1 MKLSKGLPSKKKS
14 VWGRK
19 VIPVTKHTKGE
30 RRFMK
35 KKLLAVLLSASMI
48 VGLAACGSADSGTEQ
63 EPAVQESKVE
73 TQQQSEEKVE
83 ADTQEPITL
92 RMAWWGSQERHDRT
106 VKVIEMYEEAN
117 PNVNIE
123 YEFYSFDDYFTKLK
137 TLVASDQVWDVFQL
151 RGNFPEYMDKI
162 YFMNEF
168 IDSGV
173 VNTDKISDA
182 YLKITQDTAGN
193 QIGLSNGLNTYGI
206 AYDVDMFA
214 EAGVPTPA
222 DNWTWDDYADA
233 SRKIA
238 EATGHYGT
246 SCFANNDEF
255 IAGCST
261 FIGQQG
267 SVGQYGFFNL
277 ELTDLGFDDPGMLAP
292 YIQMRADLIKDGAS
306 PDAGAA
312 MEVTNI
318 ENDFL
323 VTGEAGMA
331 WIAVN
336 QFPTIY
342 DICKAEGRTLA
353 LATIPRATADG
364 PAGSV
369 IQSSQMLCVSK
380 DSEHKEAAAAFISW
394 FQNST
399 DCNGVLRGERGI
411 PINSDV
417 LATLK
422 GDASEGQ
429 QIMYDY
435 VDLVGTFETPEKV
448 NVLSPAGQDFVVD
461 QYHTYVH
468 QVESGDLTAQEAAQ
482 KTYDDAKSIFA
493 K

>member
-1 MKLSKGLPSKKKS
+1 M
-14 VWGRK
+14 R
-19 VIPVTKHTKGE
+19 
-30 RRFMK
+30 
-35 KKLLAVLLSASMI
+35 KKLLAVLLSAAMVFS
-48 VGLAACGSADSGTEQ
+48 LTACGSSTE
-63 EPAVQESKVE
+63 EAAAPAEEAAVE
-73 TQQQSEEKVE
+73 EAPAEEAPAEE
-83 ADTQEPITL
+83 APAEEAATEEPITL

-106 VKVIEMYEEAN
+106 VKVIEMYEAEN

-151 RGNFPEYMDKI
+151 GGNFPEYMDKI

-206 AYDVDMFA
+206 AYDVDMFNA
-214 EAGVPTPA
+214 AGVPLPT
-222 DNWTWDDYADA
+222 DTWTWDDYADA
-233 SRKIA
+233 ARKIA
-238 EATGHYGT
+238 ESTGHFGS

-267 SVGQYGFFNL
+267 AVGEYGFFNL
-277 ELTDLGFDDPGMLAP
+277 ELTDLGFDDPNMLVP
-292 YIQMRADLIKDGAS
+292 YIEMRASLIAEGAS

-342 DICKAEGRTLA
+342 DICKAEGRNLA

-369 IQSSQMLCVSK
+369 IQSSQMLCVSQ
-380 DSEHKEAAAAFISW
+380 DSANKEAAAAFISW

-399 DCNGVLRGERGI
+399 DCNNVLQGERGI

-417 LATLK
+417 LAALK
-422 GDASEGQ
+422 GNASEGQ

-435 VDLVGTFETPEKV
+435 VDLVGTFETPEKI
-448 NVLSPAGQDFVVD
+448 NVLSPAGQDQVVD
-461 QYHTYVH
+461 QYNTYMH
-468 QVESGDLTAQEAAQ
+468 QVASGDMTAEDAAQ
-482 KTYDDAKSIFA
+482 KTFDAAKAIFA
-493 K
+493 E

>member
-1 MKLSKGLPSKKKS
+1 
-14 VWGRK
+14 
-19 VIPVTKHTKGE
+19 
-30 RRFMK
+30 MK
-35 KKLLAVLLSASMI
+35 KKLLAVLLSVAMVLS
-48 VGLAACGSADSGTEQ
+48 LTACGSSTE
-63 EPAVQESKVE
+63 EAAAPAEEAAVE
-73 TQQQSEEKVE
+73 EAPAEEAPAEE
-83 ADTQEPITL
+83 APAEEAATEEPITL

-106 VKVIEMYEEAN
+106 VKVIEMYEAEN
-117 PNVNIE
+117 PNVDIE

-151 RGNFPEYMDKI
+151 GGNFPEYMDKI

-206 AYDVDMFA
+206 AYDVDMFNA
-214 EAGVPTPA
+214 AGVPLPT
-222 DNWTWDDYADA
+222 DTWTWDDYADA
-233 SRKIA
+233 ARKIA
-238 EATGHYGT
+238 ESTGHFGS

-267 SVGQYGFFNL
+267 AVGEYGFFNL
-277 ELTDLGFDDPGMLAP
+277 ELTDLGFDDPNMLVP
-292 YIQMRADLIKDGAS
+292 YIEMRASLIAEGAS

-323 VTGEAGMA
+323 VTGEAAMA

-342 DICKAEGRTLA
+342 DICKAEGRNLA

-369 IQSSQMLCVSK
+369 IQSSQMLCVSQ
-380 DSEHKEAAAAFISW
+380 DSANKEAAAAFISW

-399 DCNGVLRGERGI
+399 DCNNVLQGERGI

-417 LATLK
+417 LASLK
-422 GDASEGQ
+422 GNASEGQ

-435 VDLVGTFETPEKV
+435 VDLVGTFETPEKI
-448 NVLSPAGQDFVVD
+448 NVLSPAGQDQVVD
-461 QYHTYVH
+461 QYNTYMH
-468 QVESGDLTAQEAAQ
+468 QVASGDMTAEDAAQ
-482 KTYDDAKSIFA
+482 KTFDAAKAIFA
-493 K
+493 E

>member
-1 MKLSKGLPSKKKS
+1 
-14 VWGRK
+14 
-19 VIPVTKHTKGE
+19 
-30 RRFMK
+30 MK
-35 KKLLAVLLSASMI
+35 KKLLAVLLSAGMLLS
-48 VGLAACGSADSGTEQ
+48 LTACGGSTEQ
-63 EPAVQESKVE
+63 AAAPATDAAEEATTEAEAEEAPAVEEE
-73 TQQQSEEKVE
+73 TVAEEATEE
-83 ADTQEPITL
+83 AEPITL

-106 VKVIEMYEEAN
+106 VKVIEMYEAEN
-117 PNVNIE
+117 PNVDIE

-151 RGNFPEYMDKI
+151 GGNFPEYMDKI

-168 IDSGV
+168 VESGV
-173 VNTDKISDA
+173 VNTEKISDA

-206 AYDVDMFA
+206 AYDVDMFNA
-214 EAGVPTPA
+214 AGVPLPT
-222 DNWTWDDYADA
+222 DTWTWDDYADA
-233 SRKIA
+233 AKKIA
-238 EATGHYGT
+238 EATGHFGS

-267 SVGQYGFFNL
+267 AVGEYGFFNL
-277 ELTDLGFDDPGMLAP
+277 ELTDLGFDDPNMLVP
-292 YIQMRADLIKDGAS
+292 YIEMRADLISTGAS

-369 IQSSQMLCVSK
+369 IQSSQMLCVSQ

-399 DCNGVLRGERGI
+399 ECNSVLQGERGI

-417 LATLK
+417 LASLK
-422 GDASEGQ
+422 ENASEGQ
-429 QIMYDY
+429 QVMYDY
-435 VDLVGTFETPEKV
+435 VDLVGTFETPEKI
-448 NVLSPAGQDFVVD
+448 NVLSPAGQDQVVD
-461 QYHTYVH
+461 QYNTYVH
-468 QVESGDLTAQEAAQ
+468 QVASGEMTAEDAAQ
-482 KTYDDAKSIFA
+482 KTFDAAKAIFTE
-493 K
+493 